1 MPVCPVKRAV
11 RKNAARVRIG
21 KIRPAAAGEKPVF
34 PDDTAA
40 FIDHKAASVLCVCA
54 RAHRGN
60 LQRLQ
65 VPSLACTFQIL
76 VRKNR
81 FERLRIPR
89 VRARHVQ
96 KQIVG
101 QRIQRVPVRR
111 SAEQP
116 VDQHRRIRARQNRH
130 VGHACRKHRI
140 RQIQRARER
149 SLQLIGK
156 RGILGSEIGRLR
168 FFLRC
173 IRVFRAHL
181 IQLSCC
187 FRLRLRNRLRNFK
200 KSCRRADCA
209 VIPRLRRNVRKAAFR
224 QILRGKRR
232 QIADQLRCLCTP
244 ERLIG
249 SKNALWRAHIRR
261 VLQVFRLDLRSKS
274 PGSDRLRL
282 RLLLLLRHALRASA
296 KQQRQRQ
303 NAAAD
308 V

>member
-1 MPVCPVKRAV
+1 M
-11 RKNAARVRIG
+11 
-21 KIRPAAAGEKPVF
+21 
-34 PDDTAA
+34 
-40 FIDHKAASVLCVCA
+40 
-54 RAHRGN
+54 
-60 LQRLQ
+60 
-65 VPSLACTFQIL
+65 
-76 VRKNR
+76 
-81 FERLRIPR
+81 
-89 VRARHVQ
+89 
-96 KQIVG
+96 
-101 QRIQRVPVRR
+101 
-111 SAEQP
+111 
-116 VDQHRRIRARQNRH
+116 
-130 VGHACRKHRI
+130 
-140 RQIQRARER
+140 
-149 SLQLIGK
+149 QLIGK

-168 FFLRC
+168 FFLQC

-200 KSCRRADCA
+200 KSCRRADRPI
-209 VIPRLRRNVRKAAFR
+209 IPRLRRNVRKAAFR
-224 QILRGKRR
+224 QILQGKRR

-249 SKNALWRAHIRR
+249 SKKALWRAHIRR
-261 VLQVFRLDLRSKS
+261 VQHVFRLDLRSKS